1 MYVLGLLIAVVI
13 GIILGLIG
21 GGGSILTVPLVNY
34 FFDTE
39 LLLATTYSLI
49 IVTISSLF
57 GFVQRVPQ
65 RNVDYTV
72 ALLFAIPSMLLAFSI
87 RYWVMPLFPIH
98 LSLGNVIIGRD
109 IVITL
114 LLIIVMLFTAI
125 KTFKKSDD
133 LNHIP
138 KASSQGLVV
147 LFGILTGFLSGF
159 IGAGGGFII
168 VPLLMRIGLD
178 MKKAVGTSMLI
189 ISIQSSVA
197 LIGDYFNPEIHRL
210 GIDWIL
216 VGTLSGI
223 TIAGVAIGTA
233 IQGKFSEN
241 WLRRFFAFILTIVAI
256 GMLLKLRN
264 Y

>member
-1 MYVLGLLIAVVI
+1 MVYIGLIIALVI
-13 GIILGLIG
+13 GVILGLIG
-21 GGGSILTVPLVNY
+21 GGGSILTVPLINY

-49 IVTISSLF
+49 IVTVSSLF
-57 GFVQRVPQ
+57 GFAQRISKKQ
-65 RNVDYTV
+65 VDYQI
-72 ALLFAIPSMLLAFSI
+72 ALIFAIPSMLLAFSI
-87 RYWVMPLFPIH
+87 RYWIMPLFPIH
-98 LSLGNVIIGRD
+98 LSVGNLIIGRD

-114 LLIIVMLFTAI
+114 LLIIVMLFTAL
-125 KTFKKSDD
+125 KTYKKSTQADCE
-133 LNHIP
+133 P
-138 KASSQGLVV
+138 SPSSPSLVI

-178 MKKAVGTSMLI
+178 MKKSVGTSMLI
-189 ISIQSSVA
+189 ITIQSSVA

-210 GIDWIL
+210 GIDWAL
-216 VGTLSGI
+216 VATLTGI

-241 WLRRFFAFILTIVAI
+241 WLRRFFALVLAVVAI
-256 GMLLKLRN
+256 GMLFKLRN